1 MELFSRKPISKLAN
15 GDDLHHEVVSVWDW
29 NGLSF
34 GATAKISL
42 APTKE
47 KTTNAAAGFTF
58 TQRGPVVASVRS

>member
-1 MELFSRKPISKLAN
+1 MELFSCNPISKLAN

-34 GATAKISL
+34 EATTKISL

-47 KTTNAAAGFTF
+47 KATNAVVGFTF
-58 TQRGPVVASVRS
+58 IERGPMVASVHS